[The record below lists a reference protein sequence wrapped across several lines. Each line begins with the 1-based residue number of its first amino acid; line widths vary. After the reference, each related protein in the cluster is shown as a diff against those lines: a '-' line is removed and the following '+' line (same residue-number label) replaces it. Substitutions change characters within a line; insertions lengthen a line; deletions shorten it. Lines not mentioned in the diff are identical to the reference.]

1 MKKQSDP
8 WDEIAGLI
16 DLEKRTALEGFHR
29 LEFVPGARPVPR
41 TLPAPSR
48 RPGWGPAFTALAA
61 SLLLAAGLASFWA
74 LKGSWGISTS
84 APSTGDLLSGSFLYG
99 GAASSDAAFP
109 AAGAP
114 RAANPK
120 LAAWVAA
127 GLERAPALEEPVDP
141 KAPVERGDPEQ
152 VRRKLSRVIRENA
165 LEHMLTQFRE
175 IHNKEA

>member
-1 MKKQSDP
+1 MKKMLDP

-16 DLEKRTALEGFHR
+16 DLEKRAALEAFHR
-29 LEFVPGARPVPR
+29 QEFVPGARPAPR
-41 TLPAPSR
+41 TLPAPEP
-48 RPGWGPAFTALAA
+48 RPGWRPAFAALAA
-61 SLLLAAGLASFWA
+61 SLLLAAGLASFWV

-84 APSTGDLLSGSFLYG
+84 APATGDLLSGSFLYD
-99 GAASSDAAFP
+99 GAGSRDAVAF

-114 RAANPK
+114 RAANPQ

-127 GLERAPALEEPVDP
+127 GLGRPPAPEEPVDP

-152 VRRKLSRVIRENA
+152 VRRRLSRVIRENA